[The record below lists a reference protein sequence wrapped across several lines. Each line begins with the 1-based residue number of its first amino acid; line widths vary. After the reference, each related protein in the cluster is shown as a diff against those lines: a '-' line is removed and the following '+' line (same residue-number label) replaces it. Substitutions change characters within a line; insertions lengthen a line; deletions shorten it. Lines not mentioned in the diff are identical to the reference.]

1 MLMLK
6 VCRLSLYLLDG
17 ECIFSIHGSLR
28 RSRQEETETNVIE
41 LEFGW
46 RAIGGT
52 AKIVT
57 ILRQERTR
65 KGTMLFDH
73 GNGTVQNLKWN

>member
-1 MLMLK
+1 MH
-6 VCRLSLYLLDG
+6 LLHTWIIAAQQAG
-17 ECIFSIHGSLR
+17 GNGNEC
-28 RSRQEETETNVIE
+28 IE